1 MHDFACTNTKDMY
14 YEVLADRVHYFKE
27 DEKGVAV
34 MCKEAAKMKAVHIA
48 RLMLDGGKLSY
59 EDIAAYTELTIEEV
73 EKIASE
79 KKSA

>member
-34 MCKEAAKMKAVHIA
+34 MCKAM
-48 RLMLDGGKLSY
+48 
-59 EDIAAYTELTIEEV
+59 EDMRNESSPYSPFNAGW
-73 EKIASE
+73 
-79 KKSA
+79 